1 MAEKLLAYC
10 WGINQAMVS
19 LAQRQLRRQLK
30 QDSGSVG
37 DLAEKLGYNS
47 EAAFNRAFKKTI
59 GLTPGA
65 VRRGMTP

>member
-1 MAEKLLAYC
+1 MGEPPMHYLRNWRMQLA
-10 WGINQAMVS
+10 VK
-19 LAQRQLRRQLK
+19 RLK